1 MISDRYMNSQFR
13 YVRMVVGCALLVA
26 LPAMAELIR
35 VGGTG
40 SASPLM
46 QDLAAAY
53 RKLQPN
59 DEVSVMHPP
68 PSSGGGVRM
77 LVSGK
82 LDLALSG
89 RPLKPEEQA
98 QVGLVFL
105 YAKTPLVIAGKT
117 GTRKAGFSI
126 SEIADLYA
134 GRLTRW
140 DDGSLIRLI
149 LRSPTESDTLQLRNL
164 SPLVDEA
171 LQLALMRPGMAYAE
185 NDLDAVELLTK
196 TPSSVGTT
204 TLGLLKMGNHSLQL
218 YPLAGILPTVK
229 NLAEGKYP
237 LSKSIFIVSGRQP
250 SESAK
255 RFTAFLRTTQARDIL
270 RQTDYLPQQ

>member
-1 MISDRYMNSQFR
+1 MDTLLKHLGLVI
-13 YVRMVVGCALLVA
+13 GCAFLVG
-26 LPAMAELIR
+26 LPAMAEPIR

-46 QDLAAAY
+46 KELGAAY
-53 RKLQPN
+53 RKQHPN
-59 DEVSVMHPP
+59 DDVHVMFPP
-68 PSSGGGVRM
+68 PSSGGGMRM

-98 QVGLVFL
+98 QVGQVFL
-105 YAKTPLVIAGKT
+105 YAKTPLVIAGR
-117 GTRKAGFSI
+117 GGARKAGFSR

-140 DDGSLIRLI
+140 DDGSAIRI
-149 LRSPTESDTLQLRNL
+149 IMRSPFESDTLQLRKL
-164 SPLVDEA
+164 SPSADEA
-171 LQLALMRPGMAYAE
+171 VQLALERPGMAYAE
-185 NDLDAVELLTK
+185 NDLDAVDLLTK
-196 TPSSVGTT
+196 VPGSVGTT
-204 TLGLLKMGNHSLQL
+204 TLGLLKAGNHALQL
-218 YPLAGILPTVK
+218 YPLEGVLPTLQ

-237 LSKSIFIVSGRQP
+237 LSKSIFVVAGRQP

-255 RFTAFLRTTQARDIL
+255 RFVEFLHTPQARDVL
-270 RQTDYLPQQ
+270 RRADYLPQQ

>member
-1 MISDRYMNSQFR
+1 MRRILLVIS
-13 YVRMVVGCALLVA
+13 CALLTPP
-26 LPAMAELIR
+26 PATAELIN

-46 QDLAAAY
+46 QELGAAY
-53 RKLQPN
+53 MKQYPG
-59 DEVSVMHPP
+59 DEVRVMFPP

-98 QVGLVFL
+98 QVGLVAL
-105 YAKTPLVIAGKT
+105 YAKTPLVIAGH
-117 GTRKAGFSI
+117 GGARKAGFTRNG
-126 SEIADLYA
+126 IADLYA

-140 DDGSLIRLI
+140 DDGSAIRLI
-149 LRSPTESDTLQLRNL
+149 MRSPFESDTLQLRKL
-164 SPLVDEA
+164 SPSVDEA
-171 LQLALMRPGMAYAE
+171 VRLALERPGMAYAE
-185 NDLDAVELLTK
+185 NDLDAIGLLTK
-196 TPSSVGTT
+196 TPGSVGTT
-204 TLGLLKMGNHSLQL
+204 TLGLLKMGNHSLKL
-218 YPLAGILPTVK
+218 YALEGVLPTIQ

-237 LSKSIFIVSGRQP
+237 LSKSIFVVAGRQP

-255 RFTAFLRTTQARDIL
+255 RFIEFLRTPQARDVL
-270 RQTDYLPQQ
+270 RRTDYLPQQ